1 MSERRFFYQ
10 VKFFENEDLS
20 KQRFSKQLTRVD
32 IFGIWGQYMNFVS
45 NIKPFSAIFQ
55 QIPII
60 SDDFWRLPKISE
72 DCRKWLSPIK
82 YEIFTN
88 LKKTE
93 TELKISGI
101 IETSA
106 FEDVQK
112 GEALGKENV
121 LEVFKTLKSSLCFK
135 FVI

>member
-1 MSERRFFYQ
+1 
-10 VKFFENEDLS
+10 
-20 KQRFSKQLTRVD
+20 
-32 IFGIWGQYMNFVS
+32 MNFVS

-60 SDDFWRLPKISE
+60 SDDFWRLPQISE

-93 TELKISGI
+93 IEVKIPGI

-112 GEALGKENV
+112 GEALEKENV
-121 LEVFKTLKSSLCFK
+121 LEVFKT
-135 FVI
+135 

>member
-1 MSERRFFYQ
+1 MNGGFSKKLYQ
-10 VKFFENEDLS
+10 VKSFENEDLS

-32 IFGIWGQYMNFVS
+32 IFGNWGQYMNFVS
-45 NIKPFSAIFQ
+45 NIKAFSAIFQ

-93 TELKISGI
+93 IEVKIPGI

-112 GEALGKENV
+112 GEALEKENV
-121 LEVFKTLKSSLCFK
+121 LEVFKT
-135 FVI
+135 

>member
-1 MSERRFFYQ
+1 
-10 VKFFENEDLS
+10 
-20 KQRFSKQLTRVD
+20 
-32 IFGIWGQYMNFVS
+32 MNFVS
-45 NIKPFSAIFQ
+45 NIKAFSAIFQ

-93 TELKISGI
+93 IEVKIPGI

-112 GEALGKENV
+112 GEAFEKENV
-121 LEVFKTLKSSLCFK
+121 LEVFKT
-135 FVI
+135 

>member
-1 MSERRFFYQ
+1 MNGGFSKTLYQ

-45 NIKPFSAIFQ
+45 NINPFSAIFQ

-93 TELKISGI
+93 IEVKIPGI

-112 GEALGKENV
+112 GEALEKENV
-121 LEVFKTLKSSLCFK
+121 LEVFKT
-135 FVI
+135 

>member
-1 MSERRFFYQ
+1 MNGGFSKTLYQ
-10 VKFFENEDLS
+10 VKSFENEDLS

-32 IFGIWGQYMNFVS
+32 IQYMNFVS

-60 SDDFWRLPKISE
+60 SDDFARLPKISE

-93 TELKISGI
+93 IELKISGI

-121 LEVFKTLKSSLCFK
+121 LAVCKTLKSSLCFK